1 MKKKWLFYIGF
12 FMVLV
17 FAFYLVMAR
26 LVPGYADVKLPV
38 LNNVKPFSFTNQ
50 DGKPVTE
57 RDLEGKVY
65 LAEFFFT
72 TCQNICPLMN
82 NNIRDVYEAF
92 KQEPGFVIV
101 SHTCDPENDSVARL
115 KAYADSLKVDTKHW
129 WFLTGRKDSLYLAAR
144 VSYLLDDPA
153 NNLKNIEDQF
163 MHTQFLALVDKYG
176 RVRKIYDGLKT
187 EELDQLKKDI
197 PALLKETDRQNHFT
211 NNIFGN

>member
-1 MKKKWLFYIGF
+1 MDAK
-12 FMVLV
+12 
-17 FAFYLVMAR
+17 
-26 LVPGYADVKLPV
+26 D
-38 LNNVKPFSFTNQ
+38 
-50 DGKPVTE
+50 
-57 RDLEGKVY
+57 
-65 LAEFFFT
+65 
-72 TCQNICPLMN
+72 
-82 NNIRDVYEAF
+82 
-92 KQEPGFVIV
+92 
-101 SHTCDPENDSVARL
+101 
-115 KAYADSLKVDTKHW
+115 W
-129 WFLTGRKDSLYLAAR
+129 WFLTGRKDTLYLAAR

>member
-1 MKKKWLFYIGF
+1 
-12 FMVLV
+12 
-17 FAFYLVMAR
+17 MAR